1 MPNVLIGREASKTM
15 GLGAEIGMKIHTGQ
29 AIGGMEITITGMG
42 AIMQAARTQGE
53 VIALT
58 RVIGAK
64 SLPQTIKMRERCRIV
79 STLPK
84 QLQMP

>member
-1 MPNVLIGREASKTM
+1 M
-15 GLGAEIGMKIHTGQ
+15 GLGMEIGVEIHMGQ
-29 AIGGMEITITGMG
+29 TIGDVEITVIMTKAGV
-42 AIMQAARTQGE
+42 IMQATRTQGE
-53 VIALT
+53 VVTLT

-84 QLQMP
+84 QLQMPGLTRCKHR